1 MFYLS
6 FLIRDGKCA
15 LNVDDGEPV
24 ICMYHTVLFVLCF
37 RALTLVMLIVL
48 CEQPSAE
55 DYGEGLNKQQMV
67 MELDMATW
75 EVRHIHIALQS
86 LSVTFADARIQR
98 AIEVF
103 DIKQPIIPQRPKVLT
118 RIGDK
123 WYG

>member
-1 MFYLS
+1 MS
-6 FLIRDGKCA
+6 
-15 LNVDDGEPV
+15 
-24 ICMYHTVLFVLCF
+24 
-37 RALTLVMLIVL
+37 IVL